1 MGNDTSKRKAAVW
14 HVRREME
21 KEMDRAWEDFFKKN
35 PGINEEE
42 VRRRVEEWL
51 KSRIEGKNE
60 RSL

>member
-1 MGNDTSKRKAAVW
+1 MKNVSSKRKAAVLRA
-14 HVRREME
+14 RREMK

-35 PGINEEE
+35 PGIGEEE

>member
-1 MGNDTSKRKAAVW
+1 MKNVSSKRKAAVLRA
-14 HVRREME
+14 RREMK
-21 KEMDRAWEDFFKKN
+21 KEMDLAWEDFFKKN
-35 PGINEEE
+35 PGIGEEE